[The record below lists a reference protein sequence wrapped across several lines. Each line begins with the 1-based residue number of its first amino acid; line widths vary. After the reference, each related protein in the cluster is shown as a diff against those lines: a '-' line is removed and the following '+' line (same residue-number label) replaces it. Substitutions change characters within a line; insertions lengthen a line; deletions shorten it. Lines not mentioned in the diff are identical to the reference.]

1 MFVSCLP
8 RLLIQLLPPNDEGY
22 VDPYIA
28 YALDKFFSL
37 LVTLISSKYLILL
50 SLQ

>member
-8 RLLIQLLPPNDEGY
+8 RLLIQLLTPNDEGY

-28 YALDKFFSL
+28 Y
-37 LVTLISSKYLILL
+37 V
-50 SLQ
+50 